1 MQDKINA
8 HLVDVSSTL
17 QIFLI
22 IKDTVT
28 RKINGWLQVYFS
40 L

>member
-1 MQDKINA
+1 MQDKIHVHA
-8 HLVDVSSTL
+8 HLVDFSSTL

-28 RKINGWLQVYFS
+28 RKING
-40 L
+40 